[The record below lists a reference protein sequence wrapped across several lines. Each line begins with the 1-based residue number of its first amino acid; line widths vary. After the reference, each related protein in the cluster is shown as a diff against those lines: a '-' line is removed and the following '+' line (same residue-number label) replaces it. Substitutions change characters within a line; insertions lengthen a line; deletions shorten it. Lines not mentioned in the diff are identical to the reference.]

1 MSISVNPFQ
10 RRQTA
15 LSRTG
20 VRVLLSVSQSVR
32 TSIQT
37 TIKNLRKI
45 LYPGSGFDSPSLL
58 FSIQQQQ
65 VQSLSSKNTVA
76 GLIPLPVQYPAA
88 AGTVPIFEKYCSGFD
103 SPPQQ
108 VRVLPTGKTHITPPT
123 CKSHVA
129 FRTFMKLPVY
139 LVLSSSCMQSAES
152 SF

>member
-1 MSISVNPFQ
+1 MSIPSNEDRLRSPARGYVFYC
-10 RRQTA
+10 
-15 LSRTG
+15 
-20 VRVLLSVSQSVR
+20 LSVSLYVHQSKLR
-32 TSIQT
+32 L
-37 TIKNLRKI
+37 KNLRKI

>member
-37 TIKNLRKI
+37 TIKKSSKNTVLV
-45 LYPGSGFDSPSLL
+45 GSGFDSPSLL

-88 AGTVPIFEKYCSGFD
+88 AGTVPIF
-103 SPPQQ
+103 
-108 VRVLPTGKTHITPPT
+108 
-123 CKSHVA
+123 
-129 FRTFMKLPVY
+129 
-139 LVLSSSCMQSAES
+139 
-152 SF
+152 